1 MSVEVYTYIPPEPA
15 PCEALFAL
23 MRPLDGTV
31 PFGPFHWK
39 DRGLSDR
46 VVRLKEQL
54 TDRGAPARVGVV
66 GVKAIGTLLPTNRE
80 MIS

>member
-1 MSVEVYTYIPPEPA
+1 MYTVPTKHWYMLLLSCELRVEKVSIEVYTYIPPEMLT

-39 DRGLSDR
+39 DRGLSD
-46 VVRLKEQL
+46 
-54 TDRGAPARVGVV
+54 
-66 GVKAIGTLLPTNRE
+66 
-80 MIS
+80 